1 MKLLEFKLFVLEPTL
16 EFMGMYSLAAERLML
31 GTIAHESQGQHLD
44 QRLGKDDTVLGPAFG
59 IYQIEVATHDDIFE
73 NFLNLSRWNK
83 IKDKVMQL
91 ASLHPS
97 QHVQLATNL
106 CYATAIA
113 RCIYY
118 RRPEPLPAPDNIDGI
133 WMYYKQWFNTPLGA
147 ANKEDWMTWYARL
160 VMPLYERN
168 ER

>member
-16 EFMGMYSLAAERLML
+16 QFMGMWSVAAERLML

-59 IYQIEVATHDDIFE
+59 IYQIEIPTHDDVFN
-73 NFLNLSRWNK
+73 NFLDSTRRAKL
-83 IKDKVMQL
+83 KDKVMQL
-91 ASLHPS
+91 IALHPS

-118 RRPEPLPAPDNIDGI
+118 RRPEPLPDADDIDGI
-133 WMYYKQWFNTPLGA
+133 WMYYKAWFNSPLGA
-147 ANKEDWMTWYARL
+147 AKKEDWMMWYSRL
-160 VMPLYERN
+160 VMPLYERT
-168 ER
+168 EI